1 MSKKTKIIL
10 FAISVVIS
18 IGISC
23 FFLTGYYSVDTERIY
38 FQGYTDYATKDAYIR
53 DGRFIS
59 AIIFL
64 IVGIFNPTIKTM
76 HIISLILSI
85 FILSVAVVQI
95 YECITRY
102 KKSDTK
108 KTKIF
113 TFLLSYTYI
122 FSFIV
127 ADIFQFVDSFV
138 ISLSIL
144 CFIIAS
150 KKIVIERH
158 WKIGFILTLLGVI
171 CYQGTIPVFIATATL
186 ITILESK
193 GINKEFFKR
202 ILPCAIAIFVSALI
216 SVILVNLIPVI
227 TGMEISG
234 RLAGINFIQRIKT
247 NLSTMHTVIFYTF
260 KLFPPY
266 MWIALSMIIIILSV
280 IVGIEKK
287 VLPFSAN
294 VLFIFLIH
302 IFSLLVMLPIQDI
315 LKAPRVAYVIGQAI
329 SGIVIY
335 IYCNN
340 FGEMK
345 SKWYK
350 NLIIAIM
357 IIYFVIT
364 IVSIFK
370 STYDLKLANRIDE
383 KFSQAIETE
392 IERLEEQGITIT
404 KLGMRHV
411 GNGENIGKY
420 SELVRENS
428 FSILGLY
435 TIRTLQ
441 FYTGRVIESGVQ
453 DFTDE
458 FINEHFDQTDE
469 ELQFYNTEDTL
480 YILIHI

>member
-1 MSKKTKIIL
+1 M
-10 FAISVVIS
+10 
-18 IGISC
+18 
-23 FFLTGYYSVDTERIY
+23 
-38 FQGYTDYATKDAYIR
+38 
-53 DGRFIS
+53 
-59 AIIFL
+59 
-64 IVGIFNPTIKTM
+64 
-76 HIISLILSI
+76 
-85 FILSVAVVQI
+85 
-95 YECITRY
+95 
-102 KKSDTK
+102 
-108 KTKIF
+108 
-113 TFLLSYTYI
+113 
-122 FSFIV
+122 
-127 ADIFQFVDSFV
+127 DSFV

-150 KKIVIERH
+150 NKIVIERH

-216 SVILVNLIPVI
+216 SVILVNLIPVT

-350 NLIIAIM
+350 NLIIFCNYHSF
-357 IIYFVIT
+357 YF
-364 IVSIFK
+364 
-370 STYDLKLANRIDE
+370 
-383 KFSQAIETE
+383 
-392 IERLEEQGITIT
+392 
-404 KLGMRHV
+404 
-411 GNGENIGKY
+411 
-420 SELVRENS
+420 
-428 FSILGLY
+428 
-435 TIRTLQ
+435 
-441 FYTGRVIESGVQ
+441 
-453 DFTDE
+453 
-458 FINEHFDQTDE
+458 
-469 ELQFYNTEDTL
+469 
-480 YILIHI
+480 